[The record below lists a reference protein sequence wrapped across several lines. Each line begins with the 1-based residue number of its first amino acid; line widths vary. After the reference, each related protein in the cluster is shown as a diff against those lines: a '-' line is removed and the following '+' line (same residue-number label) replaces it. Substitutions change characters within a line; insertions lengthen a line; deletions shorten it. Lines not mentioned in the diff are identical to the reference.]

1 MNLMF
6 FLKLVYLFKKEFVEF
21 NVKVEIILINS
32 ILKLINELNNDLKNF
47 FEYEIEINNKLYD
60 NSINNNIINSQNKNI
75 NLIEI
80 KIKNI
85 KMKKML

>member
-6 FLKLVYLFKKEFVEF
+6 FFKLVYHQKKNFVEF

-32 ILKLINELNNDLKNF
+32 ILKLINELNNALKNF